1 MVIFV
6 EFLIEILPALIA
18 AIIVVI
24 CLYSLAAW
32 LQISSFQKSRLKLQ
46 LYQSGESILPQRRR
60 YLETT
65 FIWLSYFSTSH
76 VISFMFATL
85 LILSVVTTIEIL
97 YPLLYFLITSYA
109 IFMLAIKT
117 PST

>member
-1 MVIFV
+1 MK
-6 EFLIEILPALIA
+6 LLPALIT
-18 AIIVVI
+18 AIIVVL
-24 CLYSLAAW
+24 CLYRLAAW
-32 LQISSFQKSRLKLQ
+32 LQISSFQKTRLKQQ

-85 LILSVVTTIEIL
+85 LILSVATTIDIL
-97 YPLLYFLITSYA
+97 YPLLYFFITIYA

-117 PST
+117 PTT